1 MNPKVILM
9 ATSVYIYKKAE
20 KESEKSATLSAL
32 REFNTSTLFSA
43 EDKVL
48 INPNWVHCE
57 HFSSGN
63 TTSTHTI
70 EGIVQY
76 LIEECNLKAKHI
88 VVGDGGFGSVDP
100 TIKELNVMELKEK
113 YGIKVLNLDKEAHIE
128 KTVKKPLA
136 LVSAEIA
143 SIVDKVDK
151 IISVPSLK
159 THIWAVTTLSMKNL
173 MGLMSNKGRMHSDL
187 HKKIADLCSL
197 FRDKMVMSVIDGFIG
212 SDMSET
218 GGKPVKMN
226 LLLIG
231 EDPVALDTVGSYAI
245 GYGVKKCKYLSY
257 ASQRGLGLSELKEIE
272 IVGQSLEGLIKR
284 FQR

>member
-128 KTVKKPLA
+128 KTV
-136 LVSAEIA
+136 
-143 SIVDKVDK
+143 
-151 IISVPSLK
+151 
-159 THIWAVTTLSMKNL
+159 
-173 MGLMSNKGRMHSDL
+173 
-187 HKKIADLCSL
+187 
-197 FRDKMVMSVIDGFIG
+197 
-212 SDMSET
+212 
-218 GGKPVKMN
+218 
-226 LLLIG
+226 
-231 EDPVALDTVGSYAI
+231 
-245 GYGVKKCKYLSY
+245 
-257 ASQRGLGLSELKEIE
+257 
-272 IVGQSLEGLIKR
+272 
-284 FQR
+284 